1 MQLNS
6 PSRNLD
12 PQPLQT
18 KVPHPLNLTLQ
29 DLMVTTMRTVL
40 KVWPRD
46 IILTTCILYN
56 DNDVTMLQMTIY
68 HLYCLIMLQNDQL

>member
-18 KVPHPLNLTLQ
+18 KVPHHLNLTLQ

-56 DNDVTMLQMTIY
+56 NSDLTMLQMKIY
-68 HLYCLIMLQNDQL
+68 HVYCLIMLQNDQL

>member
-1 MQLNS
+1 
-6 PSRNLD
+6 
-12 PQPLQT
+12 
-18 KVPHPLNLTLQ
+18 
-29 DLMVTTMRTVL
+29 MVTTMRTVL

-68 HLYCLIMLQNDQL
+68 HLYCLIMLHNDQL

>member
-1 MQLNS
+1 
-6 PSRNLD
+6 
-12 PQPLQT
+12 
-18 KVPHPLNLTLQ
+18 
-29 DLMVTTMRTVL
+29 MVTTMRTVL

-46 IILTTCILYN
+46 IILTTCTLYN